1 MNEMLV
7 DVQSSWAEL
16 TKQHEK
22 EGGLLCGNDG
32 AEEQDWAYKKRV
44 VESERQLLTE
54 IAAQM
59 FEGRRRG

>member
-1 MNEMLV
+1 MGRV
-7 DVQSSWAEL
+7 DN
-16 TKQHEK
+16 QHEK

-59 FEGRRRG
+59 LKGDAGVEVEVAEVE